1 MTVYVYHLSNFL
13 PEVPHEKTWLVFM
26 LGALVLVPCSLLAQP
41 VAKVAVSGSGAIA
54 LNGKRTT
61 LAALDEDF
69 KRLKAQ
75 SGVVWYHRENLTSEP
90 HPNATAVVQ
99 LVIKYELP
107 VSMSTK
113 PDFSDYV
120 DQTGVS
126 RPRQ

>member
-1 MTVYVYHLSNFL
+1 MRK
-13 PEVPHEKTWLVFM
+13 PWLVFM
-26 LGALVLVPCSLLAQP
+26 LGALVLAPCSLLAQP
-41 VAKVAVSGSGAIA
+41 VTKVAVSASGAIA

-61 LAALDEDF
+61 LAALDEEF

-75 SGVVWYHRENLTSEP
+75 SGVVWYHRENPASEP

-99 LVIKYELP
+99 LVIKYQLP